1 MRRVMV
7 AGAAGVIGLL
17 LDAGA
22 GAAVPPPGFVVPG
35 SVVVR
40 DLDGVTDDLLT
51 AGLGAE
57 GIASA
62 TLPTIADPAA
72 PTPDELRR
80 RAVHNAWRGLIDTSP
95 GGGWTVLFGPNLGP
109 GYTDRGGKGLVA
121 GREYLMQ
128 TDDGAGG
135 GLQTVLVQ
143 IPADFDRQRPCLVT
157 GPSSGSRNVYGAVGT
172 TAEWAFRNRCAIA
185 HTDKGTGNAYHDLT
199 RGTVYDRLGRLRP
212 ANGAEAPN
220 FRAPD
225 RDGLAA
231 WIDANP
237 DRLAYKQAHSG
248 KNVDSRW
255 GFYTLQAIRAGLWA
269 LNDHLG
275 TGTESITPANTLVI
289 AAGVSNGGGAAIQAA
304 ETDRDGLIDAVV
316 TVIPNVIPAPRD
328 GMVIRYGGEP
338 VTDPG
343 RHFIDYYTQLA
354 LYADCAAL
362 APALAGAPFQDR
374 EPNGGGAGQTLRAN
388 RCASLKDKGL
398 LTATDTAAQAAEA
411 LERITAHGVLRE
423 SLFTLPFMAWAGG
436 YRQIIGTY
444 PQGYGRFLVQENPC
458 GTSFAAT
465 GPDGRPAP
473 LPGAAAALL
482 FAAGNIL
489 PPSGGIAVIADRA
502 ENGPV
507 AEPMAV
513 SRSTGRADLNLDS
526 ALCWRALV
534 TGEGGGQDGRGQGD
548 AGRRVRQGMAEVT
561 SGGDLHGLPALLVAA
576 RDDQVIHPNHAGRAY
591 SALNALV
598 EGPRSRLS
606 YIEVTN
612 TQHFESLIPA
622 FKRDGGPAYLPIQHY
637 YARALDAMLAHLRDG
652 TPLPPSQ
659 VVRTTPRGATAL
671 TTENFT
677 TFLPPITAQP
687 AAADA
692 ITADKTGLSVPR

>member
-1 MRRVMV
+1 MRRWMV
-7 AGAAGVIGLL
+7 AGVTGALGLAQAA
-17 LDAGA
+17 AA
-22 GAAVPPPGFVVPG
+22 GAAVMPPGFVVPG

-51 AGLGAE
+51 AGLGVE

-62 TLPTIADPAA
+62 TLPAVADPAD
-72 PTPDELRR
+72 PTPEELRR
-80 RAVHNAWRGLIDTSP
+80 RAIHNAWRGLIDTSA
-95 GGGWTVLFGPNLGP
+95 GGGWTVLFGPNLGA
-109 GYTDRGGKGLVA
+109 GTSDRGGKGLVA

-185 HTDKGTGNAYHDLT
+185 YTDKGTGNAYHDLT
-199 RGTVYDRLGRLRP
+199 RGTVYDRFGRLRP
-212 ANGAEAPN
+212 ADAAETPN

-231 WIDANP
+231 WVDANP
-237 DRLAYKQAHSG
+237 NRLAYKQAHSG

-255 GFYTLQAIRAGLWA
+255 GFYTLQAIRAGFWA

-275 TGTESITPANTLVI
+275 NGTETFTPAGTHVI

-304 ETDRDGLIDAVV
+304 EADREGLIDAVV
-316 TVIPNVIPAPRD
+316 TVIPNVVPAPRD
-328 GMVIRYGGEP
+328 GMAIRYGDAT

-354 LYADCAAL
+354 LYAPCAAL

-374 EPNGGGAGQTLRAN
+374 EPNGAAAGQALRAN

-398 LTATDTAAQAAEA
+398 LTAGDTAAQAAEA
-411 LERITAHGVLRE
+411 LERITAYGVLPE
-423 SLFTLPFMAWAGG
+423 SLYTLPFMAWAGG

-465 GPDGRPAP
+465 GADGRPAP
-473 LPGAAAALL
+473 LPDAAAALL
-482 FAAGNIL
+482 FAAGNIV

-502 ENGPV
+502 ENGQV

-513 SRSTGRADLNLDS
+513 SRSTGRADINLDS

-534 TGEGGGQDGRGQGD
+534 TGEGADGQGE

-561 SGGDLHGLPALLVAA
+561 SGGDLHGLPALIVAA

-591 SALNALV
+591 AALNTLV
-598 EGPRSRLS
+598 EGAQGRLS

-637 YARALDAMLAHLRDG
+637 FVQALDAMLAHLREG
-652 TPLPPSQ
+652 APLPPSQ
-659 VVRTTPRGATAL
+659 LVRTTPRGTTAL
-671 TTENFT
+671 TAENHT
-677 TFLPPITAQP
+677 RFLPPFAAQP
-687 AAADA
+687 ATADA
-692 ITADKTGLSVPR
+692 ITADKTGLTVPR